1 MCGDAN
7 NTEDIV
13 DCVESKT
20 FAPEETVVNAFRGFT
35 VPTADLTE
43 PRQETY
49 FDFKLS
55 LFNFFSTISIWLRF
69 LPHFNCRYWTWD
81 VTNAMQGRCYTIQYD
96 QKLQIEM
103 EKDSLIIDLN
113 KELRLFVFLHQPGFF
128 LLTYNSLTMPT
139 LDLVLD
145 HTEVGD
151 SYLTLMLEVV
161 QHQRLSREHIQ
172 KGKQRQSLKGWTKH
186 VLSFC

>member
-20 FAPEETVVNAFRGFT
+20 FAPEDTVVNAFRGFT

-55 LFNFFSTISIWLRF
+55 LFNFFSPQF
-69 LPHFNCRYWTWD
+69 LSDCDFYHF
-81 VTNAMQGRCYTIQYD
+81 
-96 QKLQIEM
+96 
-103 EKDSLIIDLN
+103 
-113 KELRLFVFLHQPGFF
+113 
-128 LLTYNSLTMPT
+128 LTAGIGLGT
-139 LDLVLD
+139 
-145 HTEVGD
+145 
-151 SYLTLMLEVV
+151 
-161 QHQRLSREHIQ
+161 
-172 KGKQRQSLKGWTKH
+172 
-186 VLSFC
+186 